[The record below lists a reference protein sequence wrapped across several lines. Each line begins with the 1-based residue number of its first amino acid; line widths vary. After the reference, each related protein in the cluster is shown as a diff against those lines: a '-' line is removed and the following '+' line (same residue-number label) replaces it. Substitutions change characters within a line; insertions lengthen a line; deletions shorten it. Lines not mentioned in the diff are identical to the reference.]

1 MEPGQTP
8 VLAAKGGGGDLFS
21 AACAKLL
28 RRVGF
33 EPDDFGTH
41 SYQAK
46 RLGAIRKDH
55 GLGQDGEPIP
65 GKAQP
70 KGPPTP
76 RDKMLASCQAG
87 HMVQNA
93 VFAEGGERAANDP
106 CGVPPPPP
114 EGPGLCDGE
123 LLPCIPLSG
132 NAVGNPGI
140 MHRVGTSVEITCS
153 NREKMDQTAAA
164 AEGDPD
170 ARYTDPPHEGKL
182 RYRGEQVEMDYQANN
197 FAIAS
202 CLASQ
207 QKTKQTL
214 EEIDASG
221 IYKRDRKPDAASKRA
236 DQAEA
241 ADARQRAAAEQLQT
255 GDVGKPASP
264 TEPNDPPLLNAAEV
278 KELADCLDNFVKDM
292 IARMQNQLIKAEEE
306 GKNKEDKE
314 KAEKAQQAAEKKI
327 AAHEAK
333 QQDLEK
339 QKQALPPP
347 PAAAKQHAELDKAIA
362 AEKEGLEKAQADA
375 AKAKDTSRQASC
387 RSAAVAKFKQA
398 EANGEIQRGQ
408 LQDGVIPNPSITQTD
423 ITGPITPAQNK

>member
-46 RLGAIRKDH
+46 RLAAIRKDH

-76 RDKMLASCQAG
+76 RDKMLAACQAG

-153 NREKMDQTAAA
+153 NREKVDQTAAA
-164 AEGDPD
+164 LEEGSD
-170 ARYTDPPHEGKL
+170 ARYTDPPHAGKL

-214 EEIDASG
+214 EEIDASR
-221 IYKRDRKPDAASKRA
+221 IYKRDKKADAASKRA

-255 GDVGKPASP
+255 GAVGKPASP
-264 TEPNDPPLLNAAEV
+264 TAPNDPPLLNAAEV

-292 IARMQNQLIKAEEE
+292 IARMQNQLIKAEE
-306 GKNKEDKE
+306 D
-314 KAEKAQQAAEKKI
+314 AQKAQQDAQKKI
-327 AAHEAK
+327 AEHEAK
-333 QQDLEK
+333 KQDLEK

-347 PAAAKQHAELDKAIA
+347 PAAKKERAKLDKAIA
-362 AEKEGLEKAQADA
+362 AEEKGIAKAQKEKDDA
-375 AKAKDTSRQASC
+375 TDNSPQGRC

-398 EANGEIQRGQ
+398 EAEGRIQRGQ
-408 LQDGVIPNPSITQTD
+408 LQDGVVPNPSITQTD
-423 ITGPITPAQNK
+423 VTGPTTPAQSK